1 MGPFLVG
8 WIKDATGSFENG
20 LYALAAF
27 MILAAVV
34 TAMGCKRPGAA
45 SSRRG
50 LPHPPRN
57 KIEAATKNPAAI
69 WSRHVALT
77 ITLR

>member
-20 LYALAAF
+20 IYALAAF

-34 TAMGCKRPGAA
+34 TAIGVQAPGRRILPAGLAA
-45 SSRRG
+45 
-50 LPHPPRN
+50 L
-57 KIEAATKNPAAI
+57 AAE
-69 WSRHVALT
+69 
-77 ITLR
+77 